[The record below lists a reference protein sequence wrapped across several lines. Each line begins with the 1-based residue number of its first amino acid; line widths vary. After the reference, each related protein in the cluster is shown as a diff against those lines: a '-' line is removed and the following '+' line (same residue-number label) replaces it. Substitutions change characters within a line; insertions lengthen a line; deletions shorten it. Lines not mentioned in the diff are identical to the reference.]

1 MIVKMYKPHPINVV
15 QNARNLRDQ
24 CGLNYFITQIKPAI
38 LKCENKSHKSNAMY
52 KSDAIDTKNEKYI
65 CGFIGKIIFY
75 FSSILFSN

>member
-24 CGLNYFITQIKPAI
+24 EINVIKHAI
-38 LKCENKSHKSNAMY
+38 LKYENTSHKSNATY